1 MIRFEDPLFLIL
13 LALVPI
19 LTYRY
24 FRRERQKQGAIRFS
38 DTGPFKR
45 IRPSFVLTLRHSLI
59 FLRCMA
65 LVLLVL
71 GMARPQAGQSG
82 REILTQGLDIVLA
95 IDVSTSMDA
104 KDLDHQKKSRL
115 DVCKEVVSEFVRG
128 RTNDRLGLVVFAG
141 ESYTQCPLTL
151 DYGVFLS
158 LLQEVRLADERWD
171 GTAIGTGIATA
182 VNRLRTSVAKSRII
196 ILLTDG
202 VNNRG
207 EIDPLTAARAAK
219 AVGIRIY
226 TIGAGSEGTITQ
238 QVDGGIFGPRYQR
251 IRVEI
256 DEETLKEVAAT
267 TGGRYYRATSEQKL
281 EEIYREIGEM
291 EKTEIKT
298 REFVEYEELFPWF
311 LWPALGL
318 LGLELLLAH
327 TRFRRLP

>member
-1 MIRFEDPLFLIL
+1 MIRFQDPIFLVL
-13 LALVPI
+13 LAVVPLLI
-19 LTYRY
+19 YRY
-24 FRRERQKQGAIRFS
+24 VGRERQRQGALRFS
-38 DTGPFKR
+38 S
-45 IRPSFVLTLRHSLI
+45 IRPLKALAPSLVLMLRHSLI
-59 FLRCMA
+59 VLRCLA
-65 LVLLVL
+65 LTLLIL

-82 REILTQGLDIVLA
+82 REVLTQGLDILLA
-95 IDVSTSMDA
+95 VDVSTSMNA
-104 KDLDHQKKSRL
+104 QDLDREGKSRL
-115 DVCKEVVSEFVRG
+115 EVCKDVVAAFVEG

-151 DYGVFLS
+151 DYGVFLG
-158 LLQEVRLADERWD
+158 LLDEVELADERWD

-182 VNRLRTSVAKSRII
+182 VNRLRTSTAKSRVI

-202 VNNRG
+202 VNNSG
-207 EIDPLTAARAAK
+207 EVDPITAAK
-219 AVGIRIY
+219 AAEALGIRIY

-238 QVDGGIFGPRYQR
+238 RVDGGIFGPRYQR

-256 DEETLKEVAAT
+256 DEETLREVAST

-298 REFVEYEELFPWF
+298 RDYVEYDELFPWF
-311 LWPALGL
+311 LGPALGL
-318 LGLELLLAH
+318 LGLEVLLAH